1 MLIIVHL
8 LSPEA
13 YDEQIASINIS
24 PKPENL
30 FRLYMYFSPI
40 ETPIKVKEQVLPKLK
55 YRKGLT
61 VVEWGGSELS
71 SIIFKIYTVSSFF
84 KIIC

>member
-1 MLIIVHL
+1 
-8 LSPEA
+8 
-13 YDEQIASINIS
+13 
-24 PKPENL
+24 
-30 FRLYMYFSPI
+30 MYFSPI